1 MRALSTSHAPN
12 AERSRSGD
20 AKNVAGLDA
29 HTSVQSAA
37 SPDRRYELTQ
47 VLVSIKIFPSDAP
60 ADMTALKDKVRKTLE
75 GKATIYKYEEEPV
88 AFGLVALV
96 AHVLVPEEAQ
106 GRMDE
111 VEELLKGVK
120 GVSEVQVMVSR
131 RIA

>member
-1 MRALSTSHAPN
+1 M
-12 AERSRSGD
+12 
-20 AKNVAGLDA
+20 AK
-29 HTSVQSAA
+29 
-37 SPDRRYELTQ
+37 
-47 VLVSIKIFPSDAP
+47 VLVSIKIFPSDAG
-60 ADMTALKDKVRKTLE
+60 ADMNLLKDTVRKKLE
-75 GKATIYKYEEEPV
+75 GKASIYKYEEEPV

-111 VEELLKGVK
+111 VEEILKETA

>member
-1 MRALSTSHAPN
+1 
-12 AERSRSGD
+12 
-20 AKNVAGLDA
+20 
-29 HTSVQSAA
+29 
-37 SPDRRYELTQ
+37 LTQ
-47 VLVSIKIFPSDAP
+47 VLVSIKIFPTDTP
-60 ADMTALKDKVRKTLE
+60 ADMPALKDKVRKTLE

-111 VEELLKGVK
+111 VEELLKGIS
-120 GVSEVQVMVSR
+120 GISEVQVMVSR

>member
-1 MRALSTSHAPN
+1 MA
-12 AERSRSGD
+12 
-20 AKNVAGLDA
+20 
-29 HTSVQSAA
+29 
-37 SPDRRYELTQ
+37 
-47 VLVSIKIFPSDAP
+47 
-60 ADMTALKDKVRKTLE
+60 ALKDKVRNTLN
-75 GKATIYKYEEEPV
+75 GKAQIYKYEEEPI

-111 VEELLKGVK
+111 VEELLKGIS

>member
-1 MRALSTSHAPN
+1 
-12 AERSRSGD
+12 
-20 AKNVAGLDA
+20 
-29 HTSVQSAA
+29 
-37 SPDRRYELTQ
+37 LTQ

-60 ADMTALKDKVRKTLE
+60 ADMTALKDKVRNTLE
-75 GKATIYKYEEEPV
+75 GKATIYKYEEEPI

-111 VEELLKGVK
+111 VEDLLKGIK

>member
-1 MRALSTSHAPN
+1 M
-12 AERSRSGD
+12 
-20 AKNVAGLDA
+20 
-29 HTSVQSAA
+29 A
-37 SPDRRYELTQ
+37 S
-47 VLVSIKIFPSDAP
+47 
-60 ADMTALKDKVRKTLE
+60 LKDKVRKTLE

-111 VEELLKGVK
+111 VEELLKGIS
-120 GVSEVQVMVSR
+120 GISEVQVMVSR